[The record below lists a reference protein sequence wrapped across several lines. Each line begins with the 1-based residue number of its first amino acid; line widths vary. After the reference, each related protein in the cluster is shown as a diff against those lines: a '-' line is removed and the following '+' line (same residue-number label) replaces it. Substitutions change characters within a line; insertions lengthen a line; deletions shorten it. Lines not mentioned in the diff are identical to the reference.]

1 MLVRIS
7 KKGSLNAT
15 KNRHRVASLLANLQ
29 LTEKEK
35 DLIFKHFGHSK
46 DVNEEIYQAS
56 AGTRQINSTGQ
67 MLLEVSFTYSRYT
80 RFRCY
85 IQPRAYYGM
94 SKNYRKFSAP
104 ITERY

>member
-15 KNRHRVASLLANLQ
+15 KNRHRVASLSANLQ

-85 IQPRAYYGM
+85 IQHFSSAEILENSR
-94 SKNYRKFSAP
+94 KNTFL
-104 ITERY
+104 